1 MAGLLNPCLT
11 DVKLVCSGRGRGV
24 ASHTKQRK
32 FAFHRLK
39 LDHPLPSPHDDC
51 VNIGN
56 VVSIIPIFL
65 CHCIQHQ
72 RDHCFEVFYNFLVLQ
87 LLRFLKE
94 LYTVLTYKTRDYLID
109 NAKKCCTMVIT
120 HQSGIH
126 LDKSRT
132 GVIVTI
138 KVAAVSK

>member
-32 FAFHRLK
+32 SAFHRLK

-56 VVSIIPIFL
+56 VVSIIMGEPNTLIARIVRA
-65 CHCIQHQ
+65 CTIS
-72 RDHCFEVFYNFLVLQ
+72 LQ
-87 LLRFLKE
+87 PFLLRE
-94 LYTVLTYKTRDYLID
+94 LID
-109 NAKKCCTMVIT
+109 F
-120 HQSGIH
+120 
-126 LDKSRT
+126 
-132 GVIVTI
+132 
-138 KVAAVSK
+138 

>member
-11 DVKLVCSGRGRGV
+11 DVKLVCLGRGRGV
-24 ASHTKQRK
+24 ALHTKQRK

-72 RDHCFEVFYNFLVLQ
+72 RDHCFEVFLQ
-87 LLRFLKE
+87 LPCFTALGHSGEYSNAAKLAGKMSKS
-94 LYTVLTYKTRDYLID
+94 VMQLI
-109 NAKKCCTMVIT
+109 
-120 HQSGIH
+120 SIH
-126 LDKSRT
+126 F
-132 GVIVTI
+132 
-138 KVAAVSK
+138 